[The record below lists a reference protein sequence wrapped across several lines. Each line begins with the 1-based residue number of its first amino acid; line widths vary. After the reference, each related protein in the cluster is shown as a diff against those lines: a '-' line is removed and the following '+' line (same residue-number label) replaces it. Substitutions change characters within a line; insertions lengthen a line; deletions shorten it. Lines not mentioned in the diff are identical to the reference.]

1 MNYEEQYLQMCR
13 DILEHGEY
21 TEDRTGTGTYSVMG
35 YTYEHDLSK
44 GFPLLTTKKINFN
57 LVAGELL
64 WILAG
69 KTDLPSLRKYQ
80 NKPEGSHTIWSD
92 DFEKF
97 WDTLDEIDEGYS
109 EPERSEERGGK
120 IYGEQLRRF
129 GCANLE
135 GQDYWVHDQLTTLI
149 DNIKAVK
156 EDPSHPMARRL
167 ICAFWNPYDHTVGDK
182 KWCALPACHT
192 DFQCIVRN
200 GKLNLRFA
208 MRSNDVFLGNPYN
221 TASYA
226 LLAHILAK
234 LTGLEVGKLVYFGTD
249 VHIYSTHIEQV
260 EEQLSRT
267 PREMPKLILPEF
279 ETLEDLL
286 KLTGEDFKLEG
297 YNPHSFI
304 KAPQAS

>member
-57 LVAGELL
+57 LVVGELL

-97 WDTLDEIDEGYS
+97 WETS
-109 EPERSEERGGK
+109 EDFERFISGGA
-120 IYGEQLRRF
+120 IYGEQLRYYWID
-129 GCANLE
+129 GLE
-135 GQDYWVHDQLTTLI
+135 KHDQLTTLI

-167 ICAFWNPYDHTVGDK
+167 ICTFWNPYDHTVGDK

-200 GKLNLRFA
+200 GKLNLRFS

-249 VHIYSTHIEQV
+249 VHIYSSHIEQV

-267 PREMPKLILPEF
+267 PRETPRLILPEF

-297 YNPHSFI
+297 YNPHAFI